1 MNTLWLSNLE
11 VVMEERRADFR
22 REMEQLMLERE
33 AQSTNAHKPGW
44 LQRRL
49 HDFSMWMMST
59 GERMH
64 RRYHDPAPIP
74 RWYQSFKV
82 AR

>member
-1 MNTLWLSNLE
+1 MNSLWFSNLE
-11 VVMEERRADFR
+11 VLMDERRAEFS
-22 REMEQLMLERE
+22 REIEQLRLERE
-33 AQSTNAHKPGW
+33 ALSTKQRNSGW
-44 LQRRL
+44 AGRRM
-49 HDFSMWMMST
+49 HDLSMWMMST